1 MQARYYDPVIG
12 RFYSNDPVG
21 YTAKNPVMSF
31 NRYMYVNNNPYKY
44 TDPDGEWL
52 QAVYGAIAGAVGGYV
67 ASGEGFTNTVVGMAA
82 GAVAGGVIGLANPLA
97 SHAAG
102 AAAGGMLA
110 SAAGQALG
118 STATVALE
126 TGELPSLSDV
136 KIDAVTTIAGG
147 LGAAGGGF
155 VAKGIAGKT
164 MKPIIGT
171 KPLSQAGAPH
181 AAGLTAGAV
190 VEGAII
196 GTAEKVAPKIVEKVK
211 GSF

>member
-1 MQARYYDPVIG
+1 MK
-12 RFYSNDPVG
+12 DPVG

-82 GAVAGGVIGLANPLA
+82 G
-97 SHAAG
+97 
-102 AAAGGMLA
+102 
-110 SAAGQALG
+110 AAGQALG